1 MYRGNRINHVGSSV
15 RCKECNRTHTAM
27 ERLFRKEPA
36 LRAQVNET
44 FKNNAE
50 SRKEFI
56 TSSRGLVGN
65 DLKMLMQ
72 TIVTETRTQHT
83 SSKRKHLTDY
93 FDESDLKKCMVGK
106 PEQLQRIMDR
116 GPSFEHPDTGVKM
129 YALTKFTEEHPHCH
143 LAIIRKSMSLS
154 HPHERYTPGL
164 TTCPMLYQQCDV

>member
-83 SSKRKHLTDY
+83 SSKRKQLTDY

-129 YALTKFTEEHPHCH
+129 YALTKFTEEHPHCN
-143 LAIIRKSMSLS
+143 LAIIRTSMSLS

>member
-1 MYRGNRINHVGSSV
+1 
-15 RCKECNRTHTAM
+15 M

-36 LRAQVNET
+36 LRAQFNET
-44 FKNNAE
+44 YKNNAE

-72 TIVTETRTQHT
+72 TIVTETMTQHT
-83 SSKRKHLTDY
+83 SSKRKQLTDY
-93 FDESDLKKCMVGK
+93 LDESDLKKCMVGK

-129 YALTKFTEEHPHCH
+129 YALTKFTEEHPHCN
-143 LAIIRKSMSLS
+143 LAIIRTSMSLS

>member
-1 MYRGNRINHVGSSV
+1 
-15 RCKECNRTHTAM
+15 M

-44 FKNNAE
+44 LKNNAE

-83 SSKRKHLTDY
+83 SSKRKQLTDY